1 MVKIIHNM
9 FARHSVYILFPC
21 NKYGLRS
28 VKSFRT
34 RSYQLKP
41 SSSIIENEI
50 QNSLKWAFEEGYK
63 LGRDDARDGIF
74 IALDEVV
81 DQFTL
86 TMSTENVST

>member
-1 MVKIIHNM
+1 M
-9 FARHSVYILFPC
+9 
-21 NKYGLRS
+21 
-28 VKSFRT
+28 
-34 RSYQLKP
+34 KP

-63 LGRDDARDGIF
+63 LGRDDGKDGIF

-86 TMSTENVST
+86 TMSIENVSS

>member
-1 MVKIIHNM
+1 M
-9 FARHSVYILFPC
+9 FILFAC
-21 NKYGLRS
+21 NTYGLRS
-28 VKSFRT
+28 VKSFRI

-63 LGRDDARDGIF
+63 LGRDDGKDGIF

-81 DQFTL
+81 EQFTL
-86 TMSTENVST
+86 AMSIQNVSN